1 MKHLLATSIFL
12 FLVGHAIAQN
22 SQNGLSGI
30 WKGYIK
36 STERKIPY
44 ELVISSNDGVFS
56 GYSYTTFGV
65 KSNTVT
71 MKKVLLTIEGSRIIV
86 YDDSLLYNTIQKDL
100 PRQIVQVNTLELN
113 GDLLTG
119 SFVTQPP
126 PGFKTAK
133 GNVYL
138 EKQSDKEETRLVA
151 KLEEM
156 ELTDSISFLQKPV
169 ITAKAIDNMEIV
181 KTETPQIDS
190 ASVATIDPG
199 IAKIKSKE
207 IQLNKTEEKSP
218 LVNSK
223 PAAIVV
229 VKQPIAKPK
238 PANPPV
244 AAAKPKPAIIAEVK
258 QPAAPP
264 AHKPIAKHNTTGPKV
279 DLSKRKI
286 ETIDELVIESDSL
299 QISLYDN
306 GEVDGDTVSIILNG
320 QAIVSRQ
327 GLSASAFRKTI
338 YITPELGDSIQL
350 VMYAENLGSLPP
362 NSGLLIVDYDNRRK
376 EIRFSGDL
384 SKNAAITLKRKKK

>member
-65 KSNTVT
+65 KSNIVT
-71 MKKVLLTIEGSRIIV
+71 MKKVLLNIEGSRIIV

-207 IQLNKTEEKSP
+207 IQLNNTEEKSP
-218 LVNSK
+218 LVNSN